1 MSSAFQLRLAA
12 HQLHKGGVVA
22 YPTEA
27 IYGLGCDPLN
37 RRAVARLLD
46 IKQRP
51 LSKGLILIA
60 ASFDQL
66 IPFISH
72 LPEEQMQAVLESWP
86 GPNTWL
92 LPTAKSTPRWLTGGR
107 DSIAVRVTAHP
118 LAAGLCRAFGGAI
131 VSTSANLSGYS
142 PAKTALEVR
151 LRCPGSDAILHGN
164 IGDNAQPTTIRNALS
179 GEVIRP

>member
-60 ASFDQL
+60 AGFEQL
-66 IPFISH
+66 MPFINQ
-72 LPEEQMQAVLESWP
+72 LPAKKMRAVLESWP

-92 LPTAKSTPRWLTGGR
+92 LPAANTTPRWLTGGR
-107 DSIAVRVTAHP
+107 DSIAVRVTAHS
-118 LAAGLCRAFGGAI
+118 LAADLCRAFGGAI

-151 LRCPGSDAILHGN
+151 LRCPGSDAILHGSTGAN
-164 IGDNAQPTTIRNALS
+164 TQPTTIRNPLT

>member
-1 MSSAFQLRLAA
+1 MSSIFRLRHAA
-12 HQLHKGGVVA
+12 YRLHEGGVVA

-51 LSKGLILIA
+51 ISKGLILIA
-60 ASFDQL
+60 ASFEQL
-66 IPFISH
+66 IPFVR
-72 LPEEQMQAVLESWP
+72 PVPGAQMQAVLESWP

-92 LPTAKSTPRWLTGGR
+92 LPAAGSTPHWLTGGR

-131 VSTSANLSGYS
+131 VSTSANLSGYP

-151 LRCPGSDAILHGN
+151 LRCPGTDVILHGST
-164 IGDNAQPTTIRNALS
+164 GGSTRPTTIRNALS
-179 GEVIRP
+179 GTVIRP

>member
-12 HQLHKGGVVA
+12 HQLHKGDVVA

-37 RRAVARLLD
+37 RRAVARLLG

-60 ASFDQL
+60 AGFDQL
-66 IPFISH
+66 IPFVNH

-92 LPTAKSTPRWLTGGR
+92 LPAAKSTPRWLTGGR

-142 PAKTALEVR
+142 PARTALEVR
-151 LRCPGSDAILHGN
+151 LRCPGTDAILHGST
-164 IGDNAQPTTIRNALS
+164 GDATQPTTIRNALT

>member
-12 HQLHKGGVVA
+12 YRLHRGGVVA

-51 LSKGLILIA
+51 LSKGLILVA
-60 ASFDQL
+60 AGFEQL
-66 IPFISH
+66 VPFIEP
-72 LPEEQMQAVLESWP
+72 LPEERMQAVLESWP

-92 LPTAKSTPRWLTGGR
+92 LPAANTTPRWLTGGR
-107 DSIAVRVTAHP
+107 DNIAVRVTAHS
-118 LAAGLCRAFGGAI
+118 LAADLCRAFGGAI
-131 VSTSANLSGYS
+131 VSTSANRSGYA

-151 LRCPGSDAILHGN
+151 LRCPGTDIVLHGST
-164 IGDNAQPTTIRNALS
+164 GDNTQPTTIRNALT